1 MKYVLILWICSSVPG
16 NECKLFQTPEYL
28 FEDAYDCTVYGYGF
42 SHKLI
47 SEFSREFVN
56 EYGAYT
62 KFMCEID
69 DKTST

>member
-1 MKYVLILWICSSVPG
+1 MKYILILWICSSVPG

-28 FEDAYDCTVYGYGF
+28 FKDAYDCTVYGYGF
-42 SHKLI
+42 SNELI